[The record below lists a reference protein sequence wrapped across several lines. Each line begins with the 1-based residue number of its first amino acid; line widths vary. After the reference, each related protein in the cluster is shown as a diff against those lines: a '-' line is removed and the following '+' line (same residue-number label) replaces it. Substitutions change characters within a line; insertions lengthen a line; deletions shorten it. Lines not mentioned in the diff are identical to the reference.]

1 MNNNSKKIFN
11 IEELVSYVNFLKKK
25 NLIIGFTN
33 GCFDLLHKG
42 HIYSLS
48 QAKKKCDY
56 LIVGLNSDSSVT
68 VLKGPN
74 RPKDNQELR
83 IKKLSKCETVDAII
97 IFYETTPLELIK
109 RIIPD
114 VLFKGSEYKSKLVAG
129 SEFMLK
135 NGGKLEFI
143 DILDGYSTTNIIKN
157 SSI

>member
-1 MNNNSKKIFN
+1 MNDNSKKIFN
-11 IEELVSYVNFLKKK
+11 IDELVSHLNFLKKK

-42 HIYSLS
+42 HTYSLS
-48 QAKKKCDY
+48 QAKNKCDY
-56 LIVGLNSDSSVT
+56 LVVGLNSDSSVT

-74 RPKDNQELR
+74 RPKDDQELR
-83 IKKLSKCETVDAII
+83 IKKLSKCKDVDAII

-109 RIIPD
+109 KTKPD
-114 VLFKGSEYKSKLVAG
+114 ILFKGSDYKSKLVVG
-129 SEFMLK
+129 SEFILK

-143 DILDGYSTTNIIKN
+143 EFLDGYSTTNIIKN

>member
-1 MNNNSKKIFN
+1 MNVYSKESN
-11 IEELVSYVNFLKKK
+11 LK
-25 NLIIGFTN
+25 NLIIKIKLLKKNKLCIGFTN

-56 LIVGLNSDSSVT
+56 LIVGLNSDNSVT

-74 RPKDNQELR
+74 RPKEDQNLR
-83 IKKLSKCETVDAII
+83 IKKLSKCEDVDAII

-109 RIIPD
+109 SIKPD

-129 SEFMLK
+129 SEFILK